1 MKARLL
7 IFIMMIFT
15 TAIYG
20 QVNTRGSKSKLSG
33 SESNVQQRK
42 GIGNSAP
49 NTIQKDKISDSVN
62 RPETLNKPKATKE
75 KKDGKKGKRPPQDV
89 LSTLKGIKAKDLPKD
104 LRKLIEDF
112 EKSKRDYA
120 KDHKR
125 LRGEFSKAT
134 YAARK
139 TILKE
144 ARDKAVN
151 FISAQKDRRREIEQ
165 RLRELRRENNRLK
178 DIFDAAKEAAEDN
191 KNDVRRGDD

>member
-1 MKARLL
+1 MK
-7 IFIMMIFT
+7 IFDSIPT
-15 TAIYG
+15 E
-20 QVNTRGSKSKLSG
+20 K
-33 SESNVQQRK
+33 
-42 GIGNSAP
+42 P
-49 NTIQKDKISDSVN
+49 NTELLQEINS
-62 RPETLNKPKATKE
+62 
-75 KKDGKKGKRPPQDV
+75 
-89 LSTLKGIKAKDLPKD
+89 PKD

-134 YAARK
+134 HAARK